1 MLSTSI
7 LVLLSIIF
15 LQQVEPADQ
24 ESTGSADVVSVKVVD
39 PETID
44 AAIGR
49 SVEILI
55 KRQEGPADSEWPYE
69 GVYRV
74 RGSGPREYIRG
85 GRIIPMGYR
94 VGGTSIAGRA
104 LLRTADGETDPALSE
119 ALERARTFVVES
131 TGDKSM
137 RHNYAGGY
145 DVRCWGYIYGLRFL
159 LAMKEAGLVPE
170 AELEA
175 HDAAM
180 AFYLQGLGIQEIPGS
195 GGWNYARRGPLDA
208 PSAAS
213 PFMTAPAL
221 QALFEARAAGLDVD
235 PEWVSR
241 GLKAMKFSR
250 TPEGHIAYAASRPTR
265 EDPAMMPGA
274 IGRMVA
280 VETVRSQAGE
290 ENDEALRVALAA
302 FFKHWNELEKR
313 RSRNGTHDPPYGVA
327 PYYFFYGHGY
337 AAEAIEE
344 LPEAERAAWREK
356 LLDRLFEV
364 REDDEAWND
373 RVFARSKAYGTSIAL
388 MVLTQPEA
396 PPPARW
402 SGPESK
408 VDAAP
413 VTK

>member
-1 MLSTSI
+1 MLNSSI
-7 LVLLSIIF
+7 LVLLSTVF
-15 LQQVEPADQ
+15 LLQAEPAGQ
-24 ESTGSADVVSVKVVD
+24 ESAKSDDVVSVKVVD
-39 PETID
+39 PKTID
-44 AAIGR
+44 AAIDR

-74 RGSGPREYIRG
+74 RGSGPREFIRG

-104 LLRTADGETDPALSE
+104 LLRTIDEEADPARAE

-137 RHNYAGGY
+137 RLNYNGGY

-159 LAMKEAGLVPE
+159 LAMKEAGLVSE
-170 AELEA
+170 ADMEA
-175 HDAAM
+175 HDEAM
-180 AFYLQGLGIQEIPGS
+180 AFYLEGIKVQEIPGS

-221 QALFEARAAGLDVD
+221 QALFEARAAGMEVD

-313 RSRNGTHDPPYGVA
+313 RSQNGTHDPPYGVA

-396 PPPARW
+396 AAPARW
-402 SGPESK
+402 SAPEPK
-408 VDAAP
+408 ADAAP